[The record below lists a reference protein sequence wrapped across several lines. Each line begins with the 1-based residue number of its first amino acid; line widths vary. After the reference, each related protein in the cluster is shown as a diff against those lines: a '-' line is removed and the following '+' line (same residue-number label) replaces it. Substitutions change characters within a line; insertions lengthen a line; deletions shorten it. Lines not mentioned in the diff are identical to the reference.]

1 MRGTRLDTRSLERIK
16 YWVLI
21 LTNKGSPFLE
31 LTTMINLLSAATAT
45 PQQAFK
51 TTDLVNGL
59 MHKLS
64 PELINTINT
73 LGVNQR
79 FSTLENYPDF
89 LCGKPKLA
97 NSSTTELGVGA
108 TKRCIQE
115 WGGDP
120 SRIGLLVAATNTPDQ
135 MLPCLASEVMGK
147 THGLLSRSLRT
158 VSMQAQGCSVLLKSI
173 EVAQWYLAANPG
185 KLALVLMAESHTP
198 YVAPLLRDE
207 YLGFREILRLRKEQ
221 KLDPDKFEQQ
231 RLDTTFVIQSM
242 LFGDGAVALL
252 VGNEEGKPAFGPI
265 SHLTNDEPNDMNLLT
280 MVRDSSHPFLKG
292 RPQYF
297 MQPSV
302 PTRGA
307 HYAVTTVKNVL
318 QHPDSPVSDLQH
330 VSDCL
335 IHTGSKKILDGVCSQ
350 LALEPDSRALQ
361 PALCSPKRTTGQDRQ
376 SSLVLESAL
385 LQVLGL

>member
-1 MRGTRLDTRSLERIK
+1 
-16 YWVLI
+16 
-21 LTNKGSPFLE
+21 
-31 LTTMINLLSAATAT
+31 MINLLSAATSV
-45 PQQAFK
+45 PQHAFK
-51 TTDLVNGL
+51 TTDLIASV

-64 PELINTINT
+64 PELINTIGA

-79 FSTLENYPDF
+79 YSALENYPDF
-89 LCGKPKLA
+89 LSGKPKLA
-97 NSSTTELGVGA
+97 SSSTTELGAAA
-108 TKRCIQE
+108 TKRCLSK

-120 SRIGLLVAATNTPDQ
+120 TRIGLLIAATNTPDH
-135 MLPCLASEVMGK
+135 MLPCLASEIMGR

-185 KLALVLMAESHTP
+185 KLAIVVMAEAHTP

-207 YLGFREILRLRKEQ
+207 YYGYREMLKLRKDQ
-221 KLDPDKFEQQ
+221 KLDPVQFEQQ

-252 VGNEEGKPAFGPI
+252 VGTEEGKPAFGPI

-280 MVRDSSHPFLKG
+280 MVSNSSHPFLRG

-302 PTRGA
+302 PARGA

-318 QHPDSPVSDLQH
+318 QHPNSPVSDLDD
-330 VSDCL
+330 VDDCL

-350 LALEPDSRALQ
+350 LDLHPDSAKVHSSYKILQ
-361 PALCSPKRTTGQDRQ
+361 HYGNLSSASTGFMLAEKNDW
-376 SSLVLESAL
+376 SGPTMVVGFGVGFAASA
-385 LQVLGL
+385 GIMNFN

>member
-1 MRGTRLDTRSLERIK
+1 
-16 YWVLI
+16 
-21 LTNKGSPFLE
+21 
-31 LTTMINLLSAATAT
+31 MINLLSAATST
-45 PQQAFK
+45 PQNVFK
-51 TTDLVNGL
+51 TTELVGSL

-64 PELINTINT
+64 PDLINTINS
-73 LGVNQR
+73 LGVDQR
-79 FSTLENYPDF
+79 YSTLENYPDF

-97 NSSTTELGVGA
+97 TSSTTELGVDA
-108 TKRCIQE
+108 TRSCLEK

-135 MLPCLASEVMGK
+135 MLPCLASEIMGK
-147 THGLLSRSLRT
+147 THGLLSRHLRT

-173 EVAQWYLAANPG
+173 EVAQWYLTANPG
-185 KLALVLMAESHTP
+185 KLAIVVMAESHTP

-207 YLGFREILRLRKEQ
+207 YLGFREILKSRREQ
-221 KLDPDKFEQQ
+221 KLDSDQFEQQ

-252 VGNEEGKPAFGPI
+252 VGSEEGKPAFGPI
-265 SHLTNDEPNDMNLLT
+265 SHLTNDEPGDMNLLT
-280 MVRDSSHPFLKG
+280 MVSNSSHPFLKG

-302 PTRGA
+302 PKRGA

-318 QHPDSPVSDLQH
+318 QHPDSPVSNLDQ
-330 VSDCL
+330 VDDCL

-350 LALEPDSRALQ
+350 LDLQ
-361 PALCSPKRTTGQDRQ
+361 PDCAKVHSSYEVLQKYGNLSSASTGFMLAEKNGW
-376 SSLVLESAL
+376 SGPTIVVGFGVGFTASA
-385 LQVLGL
+385 GIMNFN